1 MEEDTPSSP
10 APLASDIHPV
20 TGGSS
25 PHPLKMNLSEKRAQ
39 ILRSL
44 QDDLWACDLQLS
56 LFISAAAHYRH
67 DSVLRP
73 YPAHYCRPHEKSK
86 DIKALRRDLATIP
99 NLIHLRQLLAS
110 NTSIP
115 RPTIHLIYWILLENP
130 LDLRLQ
136 LVPKSEYDDI
146 LAWPGLN
153 EKTKTTGLQPKKA
166 PKPTHI
172 FQVKNSK
179 SVRWS
184 RTSDT
189 KTMFA
194 FHGSKV
200 ENFHSILSHGLQ
212 QHLTKNALFGQG
224 IYLSTDLSMCMNY
237 SQIGQGWSQSSICQ
251 QFSCVLMCEVQDHP
265 EVKIH
270 TKDPSRGQLKD
281 SQAGKVPEKYLIVR
295 NNEVIQNRYLLVYAD
310 PPQRTRSLQRMDM
323 SWIRNNWILILVL
336 CYGVLLLA
344 IAVKNSN
351 SFRRW
356 LRINGLISD

>member
-86 DIKALRRDLATIP
+86 DIKAL
-99 NLIHLRQLLAS
+99 
-110 NTSIP
+110 
-115 RPTIHLIYWILLENP
+115 ILLENP

>member
-25 PHPLKMNLSEKRAQ
+25 PHPLKMNLSEKRA
-39 ILRSL
+39 

-86 DIKALRRDLATIP
+86 DIKAL
-99 NLIHLRQLLAS
+99 
-110 NTSIP
+110 
-115 RPTIHLIYWILLENP
+115 ILLENP

>member
-1 MEEDTPSSP
+1 MDEDTPSSP
-10 APLASDIHPV
+10 ASLASEIDSTTRESN
-20 TGGSS
+20 TGHLLG
-25 PHPLKMNLSEKRAQ
+25 LSEKRAQ
-39 ILRSL
+39 ILRGL
-44 QDDLWACDLQLS
+44 EDDLWACDLQLS
-56 LFISAAAHYRH
+56 LFVSAAAHYRH

-73 YPAHYCRPHEKSK
+73 YPTHYWREQERSK
-86 DIKALRRDLATIP
+86 DIKALRCDLAAIP
-99 NLIHLRQLLAS
+99 NLVHLRHLLAS
-110 NTSIP
+110 NTNITAS
-115 RPTIHLIYWILLENP
+115 TINLIHWILFENP
-130 LDLRLQ
+130 LDLKLQ
-136 LVPKSEYDDI
+136 LVSKSEYDGI
-146 LAWPGLN
+146 LALPSLH
-153 EKTKTTGLQPKKA
+153 ERTKMTGQSPKEA

-172 FQVKNSK
+172 FKVKNSK

-184 RTSDT
+184 QNSES

-281 SQAGKVPEKYLIVR
+281 SMGGKVPEKYLIVR
-295 NNEVIQNRYLLVYAD
+295 NNDMIQNRYLLVYAD
-310 PPQRTRSLQRMDM
+310 PPQRIRSLQR
-323 SWIRNNWILILVL
+323 
-336 CYGVLLLA
+336 
-344 IAVKNSN
+344 
-351 SFRRW
+351 
-356 LRINGLISD
+356 